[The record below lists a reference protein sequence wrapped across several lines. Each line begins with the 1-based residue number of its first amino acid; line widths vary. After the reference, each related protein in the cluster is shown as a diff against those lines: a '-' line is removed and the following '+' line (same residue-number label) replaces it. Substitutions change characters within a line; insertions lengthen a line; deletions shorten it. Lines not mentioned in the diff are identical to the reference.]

1 MFRKVCYTILSI
13 SIVGSIWLSFST
25 EQQYENALKTVR
37 NSATTAEDYVW
48 ARIASHLNQNA
59 EIEALE
65 EKDLRFVRAYLRSR
79 LGRDTYME
87 MVKNDCLDSIA
98 YKLAIFDSK
107 WTDHWCANQYRQ
119 VEAWYKNDIMMYMS
133 YRYEASQP
141 ETLKHSIKVARQ
153 GN

>member
-1 MFRKVCYTILSI
+1 MFKKVCYTILSI
-13 SIVGSIWLSFST
+13 SLVGSIWLSFTT
-25 EQQYENALKTVR
+25 EQQYENALKSVR
-37 NSATTAEDYVW
+37 DSANVAENYVW
-48 ARIASHLNQNA
+48 ERIANHLDQQSDM
-59 EIEALE
+59 EALE

-87 MVKNDCLDSIA
+87 MAQNNCLDSIA
-98 YKLAIFDSK
+98 YKLAVFDSK
-107 WTDHWCANQYRQ
+107 WIDHWCANQYRQ

-141 ETLKHSIKVARQ
+141 ETLKHSIKISRV